1 MSVRRGVREAH
12 GRRALA
18 DRGRA
23 PALAH
28 RAPGPRD
35 GFPVPAAASRG
46 PRNLRALLGALEAS
60 RRRRRPA
67 RDRLTSPRRA
77 TTRGAAR
84 PRTRSRVVAGTA
96 RHLSRARR
104 APRQRRALH
113 GLRHARGLRR
123 HERCDRARARA
134 KWIRGDRARRADV
147 LWRSSRARRR
157 AHRCTRPR
165 ATQHRVARG
174 TRGGRL
180 HRERRRLRRRVEGV
194 RLAPEGRPG
203 VVRSRDPLRVTREG
217 RERVPRRR
225 RPHRLT
231 GSAPRAR
238 RVRRPVPPPAWAEDQ
253 RSATRD
259 PRGDPGA
266 ECAAAHRGR
275 LVLRQRRHVQ
285 RHPARA
291 LRQAA
296 RAEGRPHHEQR
307 RGAARDREP
316 RLSDADRGRSPR
328 GARADQRRAP
338 DGPARPRVSRE
349 RRYWRGMRGEELL
362 AGAIFIGIYALI
374 VTEKIHRTLAALLGA
389 SLVILLKLVDQR
401 EAFAYVDF
409 NVIFLLAGMMI
420 IANVMAK
427 TGIFQWVAVEA
438 VRRAEGQPY
447 RLLLLTSVIT
457 AVASAFLDNVTT
469 VVLLTPITFFV
480 AQRLGTSPVPFLISQ
495 VLASNIGGT
504 ATLIG
509 DPPNIIIGSQM
520 GKDFNDFLVNLAPAA
535 IAALVVYLLLARWL
549 FRDELRAATSGLER
563 DDIAR
568 LVEEER
574 KITNV
579 PLMRISLTVMAFTI
593 LGFLLSRPLR
603 LEGATIAIT
612 GAVVLMIVAREDV
625 HEILNTVE
633 WPTLFFFIGLFIVV
647 GAVVKAGIISDLAAG
662 VLSWSGGRTDVAA
675 LAVLWM
681 SGVISAIVDNIPYT
695 VTMVPLVQDL
705 GRIMNVEP
713 LIWALSLGA
722 NFGGNATIIGASAN
736 VVVASMSEA
745 RGYPLSFASYLRY
758 GVPATLAT
766 MLVASVDIWLRY
778 FVFS

>member
-1 MSVRRGVREAH
+1 
-12 GRRALA
+12 
-18 DRGRA
+18 
-23 PALAH
+23 
-28 RAPGPRD
+28 
-35 GFPVPAAASRG
+35 
-46 PRNLRALLGALEAS
+46 
-60 RRRRRPA
+60 
-67 RDRLTSPRRA
+67 
-77 TTRGAAR
+77 
-84 PRTRSRVVAGTA
+84 
-96 RHLSRARR
+96 
-104 APRQRRALH
+104 
-113 GLRHARGLRR
+113 
-123 HERCDRARARA
+123 
-134 KWIRGDRARRADV
+134 
-147 LWRSSRARRR
+147 
-157 AHRCTRPR
+157 
-165 ATQHRVARG
+165 
-174 TRGGRL
+174 
-180 HRERRRLRRRVEGV
+180 
-194 RLAPEGRPG
+194 
-203 VVRSRDPLRVTREG
+203 
-217 RERVPRRR
+217 
-225 RPHRLT
+225 
-231 GSAPRAR
+231 
-238 RVRRPVPPPAWAEDQ
+238 
-253 RSATRD
+253 
-259 PRGDPGA
+259 
-266 ECAAAHRGR
+266 
-275 LVLRQRRHVQ
+275 
-285 RHPARA
+285 
-291 LRQAA
+291 
-296 RAEGRPHHEQR
+296 
-307 RGAARDREP
+307 
-316 RLSDADRGRSPR
+316 
-328 GARADQRRAP
+328 
-338 DGPARPRVSRE
+338 
-349 RRYWRGMRGEELL
+349 MRGEELL

-681 SGVISAIVDNIPYT
+681 SGLISAIVDNIPYT
-695 VTMVPLVQDL
+695 VTMVPLIQEL
-705 GRIMNVEP
+705 GQSVDREP
-713 LIWALSLGA
+713 LIWALALGA
-722 NFGGNATIIGASAN
+722 NLGGNATIVGASAN

-745 RGYPLSFASYLRY
+745 RGYPITFVQYLRY

-766 MLVASVDIWLRY
+766 MVVATIDIWIRY
-778 FVFS
+778 LVLS

>member
-1 MSVRRGVREAH
+1 
-12 GRRALA
+12 
-18 DRGRA
+18 
-23 PALAH
+23 
-28 RAPGPRD
+28 
-35 GFPVPAAASRG
+35 
-46 PRNLRALLGALEAS
+46 
-60 RRRRRPA
+60 
-67 RDRLTSPRRA
+67 
-77 TTRGAAR
+77 
-84 PRTRSRVVAGTA
+84 
-96 RHLSRARR
+96 
-104 APRQRRALH
+104 
-113 GLRHARGLRR
+113 
-123 HERCDRARARA
+123 
-134 KWIRGDRARRADV
+134 
-147 LWRSSRARRR
+147 
-157 AHRCTRPR
+157 
-165 ATQHRVARG
+165 
-174 TRGGRL
+174 
-180 HRERRRLRRRVEGV
+180 
-194 RLAPEGRPG
+194 
-203 VVRSRDPLRVTREG
+203 
-217 RERVPRRR
+217 
-225 RPHRLT
+225 
-231 GSAPRAR
+231 
-238 RVRRPVPPPAWAEDQ
+238 
-253 RSATRD
+253 
-259 PRGDPGA
+259 
-266 ECAAAHRGR
+266 
-275 LVLRQRRHVQ
+275 
-285 RHPARA
+285 
-291 LRQAA
+291 
-296 RAEGRPHHEQR
+296 
-307 RGAARDREP
+307 
-316 RLSDADRGRSPR
+316 
-328 GARADQRRAP
+328 
-338 DGPARPRVSRE
+338 
-349 RRYWRGMRGEELL
+349 MRGEELL

-633 WPTLFFFIGLFIVV
+633 WPTPFFFIGLFIVV

-681 SGVISAIVDNIPYT
+681 SGLISAIVDNIPYT
-695 VTMVPLVQDL
+695 VTMVPLIQEL
-705 GRIMNVEP
+705 GQSVDREP
-713 LIWALSLGA
+713 LIWALALGA
-722 NFGGNATIIGASAN
+722 NLGGNATIVGASAN

-745 RGYPLSFASYLRY
+745 RGYPITFVQYLRY

-766 MLVASVDIWLRY
+766 MVVATIDIWIRY
-778 FVFS
+778 LVLS

>member
-1 MSVRRGVREAH
+1 
-12 GRRALA
+12 
-18 DRGRA
+18 
-23 PALAH
+23 
-28 RAPGPRD
+28 
-35 GFPVPAAASRG
+35 
-46 PRNLRALLGALEAS
+46 
-60 RRRRRPA
+60 
-67 RDRLTSPRRA
+67 
-77 TTRGAAR
+77 
-84 PRTRSRVVAGTA
+84 
-96 RHLSRARR
+96 
-104 APRQRRALH
+104 
-113 GLRHARGLRR
+113 
-123 HERCDRARARA
+123 
-134 KWIRGDRARRADV
+134 
-147 LWRSSRARRR
+147 
-157 AHRCTRPR
+157 
-165 ATQHRVARG
+165 
-174 TRGGRL
+174 
-180 HRERRRLRRRVEGV
+180 
-194 RLAPEGRPG
+194 
-203 VVRSRDPLRVTREG
+203 
-217 RERVPRRR
+217 
-225 RPHRLT
+225 
-231 GSAPRAR
+231 
-238 RVRRPVPPPAWAEDQ
+238 
-253 RSATRD
+253 
-259 PRGDPGA
+259 
-266 ECAAAHRGR
+266 
-275 LVLRQRRHVQ
+275 
-285 RHPARA
+285 
-291 LRQAA
+291 
-296 RAEGRPHHEQR
+296 
-307 RGAARDREP
+307 
-316 RLSDADRGRSPR
+316 
-328 GARADQRRAP
+328 
-338 DGPARPRVSRE
+338 
-349 RRYWRGMRGEELL
+349 MRGEELL

-427 TGIFQWVAVEA
+427 TGIFQWIAVEA

-549 FRDELRAATSGLER
+549 FRDELRAATSGLEPG
-563 DDIAR
+563 DIAR
-568 LVEEER
+568 LVDEER

-579 PLMRISLTVMAFTI
+579 PLMRISLAVMAFTI
-593 LGFLLSRPLR
+593 LGFLLSRPLG

-625 HEILNTVE
+625 HEIFNTVE

-647 GAVVKAGIISDLAAG
+647 GAVVKAGIISDLATG

-681 SGVISAIVDNIPYT
+681 SGLISAIVDNIPYT
-695 VTMVPLVQDL
+695 VTMVPLIQEL
-705 GRIMNVEP
+705 GQSVDREP
-713 LIWALSLGA
+713 LIWALALGA
-722 NFGGNATIIGASAN
+722 NLGGNATIVGASAN

-745 RGYPLSFASYLRY
+745 RGYPITFVQYLRY

-766 MLVASVDIWLRY
+766 MVVATIDIWIRY
-778 FVFS
+778 LVLS